1 MSVVFCERDKVIGR
15 IGTLGDLTNIIDRRG
30 GISMNTNHIRAAIV
44 GSTGYGGVELIR
56 LLQSHPYVTITS
68 VISSSSAGTS
78 FADSFPHLAE
88 IHTDLLD
95 GVDVELIRG
104 KADVVFLATPHGV
117 SLKLAPEFLAAGL
130 KVIDLSG
137 DYRLKDGETYRKWY
151 KHEPAAAADVER
163 AVYGLAEVY
172 GEQVKT
178 TDFVSNP
185 GCYTTTSLLGLYPA
199 VKAGWIDPNSI
210 IIDAKSG
217 VSGAGRGLSLGNH
230 YSEVN
235 ENFKAYKVNSHQHT
249 PEIEQVLSEAAG
261 RPVVVTFTPH
271 LVPMTRGIMATTYAT
286 MTEKRSAEAFV
297 EQYRQFYEGRKFV
310 RVRPAGQLPATK
322 EVYGSNYCDIG
333 FSADERTGR
342 ITIISVTDNL
352 VKGAAGQAIQN
363 LNLTMGWDE
372 TLGLAFAPVYP

>member
-1 MSVVFCERDKVIGR
+1 
-15 IGTLGDLTNIIDRRG
+15 
-30 GISMNTNHIRAAIV
+30 MNPTHIRAAIV

-56 LLQSHPYVTITS
+56 LLQSHPYVTVTS
-68 VISSSSAGTS
+68 VISSSAAGTS
-78 FADSFPHLAE
+78 FADAFPHLTA
-88 IHTDLLD
+88 IHEHLLD
-95 GVDVELIRG
+95 GVDAELIRG

-117 SLKLAPEFLAAGL
+117 SIKLAPQFLAAGL

-151 KHEPAAAADVER
+151 KHEPADPADVAR

-172 GEQVKT
+172 GDQVAK

-230 YSEVN
+230 YSEIN
-235 ENFKAYKVNSHQHT
+235 ENFKAYKVNAHQHT

-261 RPVVVTFTPH
+261 RPVTVTFTPH
-271 LVPMTRGIMATTYAT
+271 LVPMTRGILSTMYAT
-286 MTEKRSAEAFV
+286 MTEKRGAAEFN
-297 EQYRQFYEGRKFV
+297 ELYRQFYEGRRFV
-310 RVRPAGQLPATK
+310 RIRPNGQFPATK
-322 EVYGSNYCDIG
+322 EVMGTNYCDIA

-372 TLGLAFAPVYP
+372 ELGLAFTPVYP